1 MLQSRPITPDLDF
14 CWRVQMGY
22 VVGYDGDFPLNHKL
36 KIFYLSQVKLIYIDG
51 EVWPYLTKLT
61 SKLVLETCVSC
72 FSFSYSV
79 RSLVFPGLFL
89 LTEVVWTC
97 KSSFQWNWQHCLLG
111 SVSGQTACATPWCIN
126 ALMSKRV
133 ETKCNICFNF
143 LQCNSFKTLIKNFNR
158 TANKHCE
165 ADLKSV
171 LSAHDMHQNKCVCV
185 WVIREWLIMS

>member
-22 VVGYDGDFPLNHKL
+22 VVGYDVDFPLNHKL
-36 KIFYLSQVKLIYIDG
+36 KIFYLSQVKLIYIGG

-61 SKLVLETCVSC
+61 SKLALETCVSC

-97 KSSFQWNWQHCLLG
+97 RSSFQWNWQHCLL
-111 SVSGQTACATPWCIN
+111 VAFQDRQPVLHPDALTHWC
-126 ALMSKRV
+126 R
-133 ETKCNICFNF
+133 
-143 LQCNSFKTLIKNFNR
+143 
-158 TANKHCE
+158 
-165 ADLKSV
+165 
-171 LSAHDMHQNKCVCV
+171 
-185 WVIREWLIMS
+185 REWKQNAIFALIFFSATLLKP